1 MTDLGLMQTY
11 MKISLGD
18 FYSMMRAQVD
28 EKICPLCFFSYLCI
42 ISIKK

>member
-1 MTDLGLMQTY
+1 MTDWGLIQTY
-11 MKISLGD
+11 MKLSLGD